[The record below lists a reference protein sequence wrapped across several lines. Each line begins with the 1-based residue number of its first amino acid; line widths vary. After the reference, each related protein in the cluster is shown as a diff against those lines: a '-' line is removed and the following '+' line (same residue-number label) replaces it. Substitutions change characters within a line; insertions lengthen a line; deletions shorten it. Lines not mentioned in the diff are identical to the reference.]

1 MRFPHYHDEVASAL
15 EAIGDP
21 RYGAAVA
28 ADRGSK
34 LTHLGISF
42 PDLRRRVKQGFS
54 FYALPEPDV
63 LDVWDDLWRASPY
76 GDVLFAAIEYY
87 APRLR
92 QAPVVP
98 GLWPVMRGWSDR
110 VDNWCHADG
119 LAGLYSRL
127 LEANE
132 REVYPT
138 MLQWNADESEWLRRL
153 SLVSLI
159 HYSGKNAVF
168 LPPERVLPLV
178 TNCLDDRRHYVQTAA
193 GWVLREMWRVHP
205 AEIRSYV
212 EANAK
217 SLSAEALSRAI
228 ERQPPPERE
237 ELRRLRRSATG

>member
-1 MRFPHYHDEVASAL
+1 MRFPEHHDEVVSAL
-15 EAIGDP
+15 KAIGNP

-28 ADRGSK
+28 ADRVSK

-54 FYALPEPDV
+54 FYALPAEDV
-63 LDVWDDLWRASPY
+63 RAVWDDLWQGSPY

-92 QAPVVP
+92 KRVDS
-98 GLWPVMRGWSDR
+98 GFWPVARRWSER

-119 LAGLYSRL
+119 LAGLYSRAL
-127 LEANE
+127 AAYPD
-132 REVYPT
+132 EVYPA
-138 MLQWNADESEWLRRL
+138 LQAWNAAESEWLRRL

-168 LPPERVLPLV
+168 LPPDSVLPLV
-178 TNCLDDRRHYVQTAA
+178 TNCLDDRRHYVQTAV
-193 GWVLREMWRVHP
+193 GWVLREMWHAYP
-205 AEIRSYV
+205 AEVRSYV
-212 EANAK
+212 ETNAK
-217 SLSAEALSRAI
+217 SLSAEALSRAT

-237 ELRRLRRSATG
+237 ELRRLRRSATA